1 MTDDRRGYREIF
13 ADYDRETIV
22 VSQAYGDP
30 IADAALEAGRFAPPF
45 SLGRMTWIK
54 PSFLW
59 MMGRCGWASKPGQTR
74 VLAVRITREGF
85 EEALSEAVLSHP
97 DARIHPDHGAWSEAL
112 RASRVR
118 VQWDPERSLRGGKL
132 EHRSIQVGL
141 GRGIIKDYVERWL
154 VELTEITP
162 RVKRIHD
169 LLSAGETEQAR
180 RQLPAER
187 RYPVPGSI
195 AARLGM

>member
-1 MTDDRRGYREIF
+1 VSDDKRGSREIW
-13 ADYDRETIV
+13 ADYDQQAIV
-22 VSQAYGDP
+22 VYQAYGDP
-30 IADAALEAGRFAPPF
+30 IADAALEAGRFVPPF

-59 MMGRCGWASKPGQTR
+59 MMGRCGWARKSGQTR
-74 VLAVRITREGF
+74 VFAVRITREGW

-97 DARIHPDHGAWSEAL
+97 DARIYPDHEAWSAAL

-118 VQWDPERSLRGGKL
+118 VQWDPERGLRGGKL

-162 RVKRIHD
+162 RVKKIHD
-169 LLSAGETEQAR
+169 LLTANKIDQAR
-180 RQLPAER
+180 RQLPVER
-187 RYPVPGSI
+187 LYPVSESI